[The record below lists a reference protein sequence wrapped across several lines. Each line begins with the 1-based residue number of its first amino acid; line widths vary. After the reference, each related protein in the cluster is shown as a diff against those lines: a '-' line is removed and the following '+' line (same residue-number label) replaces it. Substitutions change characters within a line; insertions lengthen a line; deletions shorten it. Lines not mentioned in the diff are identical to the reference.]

1 MKKYGLIVVLA
12 VAVVSGTVA
21 VVLAHRW
28 LTAQAKQTP
37 AAAKQVVETKRIVVA
52 ARDVGVGG
60 LLGADS
66 LMLAEWPATTVPRG
80 AYETMEEL
88 EGRVAVTRIT
98 AGQPILNAELAAPG
112 SGAGLVATIA
122 PGHRA
127 MAIRVDEVV
136 GVGGFVL
143 PNTYVDII
151 SVTGMGMQEKKVKTL
166 LTKIKVLA
174 IAQETFTEEGKPKL
188 VKTVTLQLT
197 PRQAEQLALKTLEG
211 TIHLVLRNPSDPDEP
226 PPPEPQPVKVVKK
239 ARAEAPPPPPPPP
252 PVAVVEAP
260 PPPPPP
266 PPQVVE
272 PQVKEVKPEPFTV
285 EVIRGSK
292 PVEKVEFADSD
303 SDRRISTPLARP

>member
-1 MKKYGLIVVLA
+1 MKKYGLVLVLA

-28 LTAQAKQTP
+28 LTAQAKQSP
-37 AAAKQVVETKRIVVA
+37 AAAAQAVVETKRIVVA

-66 LMLAEWPATTVPRG
+66 LMVAEWPAATVPRG
-80 AYETMEEL
+80 AFEKIEDL

-98 AGQPILNAELAAPG
+98 AGQPVLNAELAAPG
-112 SGAGLVATIA
+112 SGAGLVATIS
-122 PGHRA
+122 PGNRA

-151 SVTGMGMQEKKVKTL
+151 SVTGQNMQEKKVKTL

-188 VKTVTLQLT
+188 VKTVTLQLL
-197 PRQAEQLALKTLEG
+197 PKQAEQLALKTHEG
-211 TIHLVLRNPSDPDEP
+211 SIHLVLRNPTDPDEP
-226 PPPEPQPVKVVKK
+226 EPPEPPKVVRK
-239 ARAEAPPPPPPPP
+239 AKAAPPPPPPPP
-252 PVAVVEAP
+252 PVVVEAP
-260 PPPPPP
+260 PAPAP
-266 PPQVVE
+266 PPQWTPVVE
-272 PQVKEVKPEPFTV
+272 SQVKEVKPEPFTV

-292 PVEKVEFADSD
+292 PVEKVEFADAD